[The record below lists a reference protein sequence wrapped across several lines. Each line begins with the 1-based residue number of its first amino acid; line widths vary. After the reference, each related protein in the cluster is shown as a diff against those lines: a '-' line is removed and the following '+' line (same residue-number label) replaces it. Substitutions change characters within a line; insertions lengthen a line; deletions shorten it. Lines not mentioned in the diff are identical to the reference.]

1 MGDQQLSHAQGNR
14 FMDVCAEVLGRR
26 TYGWGTAD
34 GGYFAA
40 LTWVGADAVGCVLA
54 NDGSRLSFGPVL
66 NGYRVVPIRDYPLP
80 EVWDAEVFAPI
91 FDKERQ
97 LVTSLLPPEYVQWFQ
112 QWRTARDHLPTLKVH
127 PAYMRWPRPTDVPI
141 LVSLIYKTF
150 GATTRIDSID
160 DSGRFVITAQVME
173 AFELTIT
180 QDGSRSMKSSY
191 FVSMSESIT
200 LGPQGNVDLPG
211 SWDPLELEIALTD
224 IRAWCVRV
232 LPEDFLGALE
242 AGYGPLP
249 GISGPTEP
257 VPHAPTTETTH
268 D

>member
-1 MGDQQLSHAQGNR
+1 MADPRLSDVQVNE
-14 FMDVCAEVLGRR
+14 FMDVCAQVLGQR
-26 TYGWGTAD
+26 TFGWTTPD
-34 GGYFAA
+34 GGYCAFVS
-40 LTWVGADAVGCVLA
+40 WVGADAFGCVLA
-54 NDGSRLSFGPVL
+54 NDGSKLSFGPVL
-66 NGYRVVPIRDYPLP
+66 NDYRVVPLRDYPLP
-80 EVWDAEVFAPI
+80 EVWNAQVFAPI

-97 LVTSLLPPEYVQWFQ
+97 LVTSLLPPQYVQWFE
-112 QWRTARDHLPTLKVH
+112 QWKAVRHQLPTLKVH
-127 PAYMRWPRPTDVPI
+127 PAYMRWPRPTEVPI
-141 LVSLIYKTF
+141 LVNLIYKTF

-180 QDGSRSMKSSY
+180 QDGSRSMKST
-191 FVSMSESIT
+191 FTVNMAAHETMPAI
-200 LGPQGNVDLPG
+200 GEAVLPG

-232 LPEDFLGALE
+232 LPEDFLAGLE

-249 GISGPTEP
+249 GISGPTQP
-257 VPHAPTTETTH
+257 VPHAPTTETTN